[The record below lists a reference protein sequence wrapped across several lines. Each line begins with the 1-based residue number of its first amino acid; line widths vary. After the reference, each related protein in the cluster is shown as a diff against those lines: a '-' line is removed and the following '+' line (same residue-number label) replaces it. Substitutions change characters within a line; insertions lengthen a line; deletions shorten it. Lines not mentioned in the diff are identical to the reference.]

1 MKYPIYK
8 GKVKLVR
15 LEEKQFSLFYRWW
28 NDKALRRLTADST
41 KKLSKQTIDGYL
53 QKHLADENI
62 FDFIIVVG
70 KKSIGHVLVQ
80 YKKRKKHFELYIAIG
95 EKNYWGRGIGSV
107 ALRRA
112 IRWFFRRFP
121 HEKALYLE
129 VLATNTHAI
138 ACYDFVGFKRV
149 RFVLRSK
156 TILMRYQKR

>member
-1 MKYPIYK
+1 MQYQVYK
-8 GKVKLVR
+8 GSVKLIA
-15 LEEKQFSLFYRWW
+15 LKEKHFFLFYRWW

-41 KKLSKQTIDGYL
+41 KKLSDETVDKYL
-53 QKHLADENI
+53 RKHLSGNKM

-70 KKSIGHVLVQ
+70 KKPIGHVLIQ
-80 YKKRKKHFELYIAIG
+80 DKQRKKHFELYIAIG